1 MEMGPSQQRG
11 RDVIALGSLFSA
23 LAMLNSGGLFPLAMK
38 LLDLPAY
45 RCLLADCGGGSF
57 RKIVGDDPF
66 RVSGRGNQPEQ
77 FDLMTL
83 GKFLEV
89 NEFAVQ
95 HKNPHQGSS
104 LAWAA
109 WIIARLGGRMGMPG
123 AQGWAEQDVTWLA
136 TL

>member
-1 MEMGPSQQRG
+1 MCPSQPRG

-23 LAMLNSGGLFPLAMK
+23 LAMLNPGGLSPLAVK

-45 RCLLADCGGGSF
+45 RCLLSDCGGRSF

-77 FDLMTL
+77 SDLMAL

-95 HKNPHQGSS
+95 QKNPHQGSS
-104 LAWAA
+104 LNWAA
-109 WIIARLGGRMGMPG
+109 WILARLGGRK
-123 AQGWAEQDVTWLA
+123 
-136 TL
+136 